1 MGLGTFLAGYAIG
14 RHHRERHHENS
25 SDRAWREY
33 QERQAIFDEQVR
45 EIERFAERR
54 RHRYDDESYL

>member
-14 RHHRERHHENS
+14 RHRRSQHRESS

-45 EIERFAERR
+45 EIDRFAERR
-54 RHRYDDESYL
+54 RRRYDDESYL